1 MKEIIISA
9 IIVVVIIVGDI
20 LTGNF
25 IDNKLDHIVGL
36 LDEITPLL
44 ENEDYDGAEEKI
56 RGINE
61 YFDESEAMLSCYIEH
76 DELEKVKT
84 DIVNLNAYIKLEDDE
99 AYTKAKEM
107 SFIIKHIEEKD
118 DLKVKNI
125 F

>member
-1 MKEIIISA
+1 MKEIIIS
-9 IIVVVIIVGDI
+9 VIIVIVIITGDI
-20 LTGNF
+20 LIGNF

-56 RGINE
+56 KGIND

-76 DELEKVKT
+76 DELEKVKN
-84 DIVNLNAYIKLEDDE
+84 DIVNLNAYIELENDE